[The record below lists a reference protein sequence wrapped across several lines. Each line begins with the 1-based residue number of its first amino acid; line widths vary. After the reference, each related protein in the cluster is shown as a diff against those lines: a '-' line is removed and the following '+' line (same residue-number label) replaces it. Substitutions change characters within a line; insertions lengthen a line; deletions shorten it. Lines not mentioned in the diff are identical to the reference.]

1 MAIPTKISELVE
13 RFDRNLEAYKQGK
26 YNETQVRLEF
36 INPFFEELGW
46 DPDGGGGRCLCA
58 GRLTGFERGRRTAI
72 ATALQHCGISWQE
85 RGAGRLR
92 RIR

>member
-1 MAIPTKISELVE
+1 MTISARISELVE

-46 DPDGGGGRCLCA
+46 DIINKQGYAEVQTFTCS
-58 GRLTGFERGRRTAI
+58 F
-72 ATALQHCGISWQE
+72 
-85 RGAGRLR
+85 
-92 RIR
+92 